1 MAQETPKKT
10 EQNVNNPVN
19 TPDDADHTEHDHSD
33 HDHAHAHEHSD
44 HNHAEHTH
52 AHAEH
57 DHAGHDHSGH
67 GHSHDFSFESGS
79 VNIDSFLDYF
89 AHLAIE
95 FSVIFFSMSVLL
107 SLLLAYIPQKKI
119 QAFFGASH
127 GRGYG
132 AAFLFAALTP
142 LCTFSTIPM
151 LQGLLRAQVP
161 FGPAMTFLFCSP
173 LLSPII
179 LALMLTTFGL
189 PFALFYTIMVGIFS
203 ISAGALLHYKQG
215 QRFILQHKEHSTS
228 AASCCSHEHVHMGI
242 TELNTTKPALK
253 HNIFKAFQDGFKNF
267 KQAAPYLLM
276 GMILGALVY
285 SFAPQSFLI
294 EYSEDNSFI
303 SMLMAALLALPLH
316 VHIESI
322 IPACKVLLEKGV
334 GLGVVMAFFVACG
347 GVSVTGLIILKSLFK
362 TQFLIL
368 LSLCVLGFALA
379 LGYIFPVFFA

>member
-1 MAQETPKKT
+1 MAQETPKNT
-10 EQNVNNPVN
+10 EQNVNNHVN
-19 TPDDADHTEHDHSD
+19 TSNHTEHN
-33 HDHAHAHEHSD
+33 HDHAD
-44 HNHAEHTH
+44 
-52 AHAEH
+52 HAEH
-57 DHAGHDHSGH
+57 DHADHAEHDHADHSGH
-67 GHSHDFSFESGS
+67 DHADHSGHDHAGHEHSHDFSFESGS
-79 VNIDSFLDYF
+79 VDIESFLDYF

-151 LQGLLRAQVP
+151 LQGLLRAHVP

-189 PFALFYTIMVGIFS
+189 PFALFYTAMVGIFS
-203 ISAGALLHYKQG
+203 VSAGALLQYKQG
-215 QRFILQHKEHSTS
+215 EHFILQHEEHSSS
-228 AASCCSHEHVHMGI
+228 AVSCCSHEHVHMSI
-242 TELNTTKPALK
+242 TELNTTKPSLK

-276 GMILGALVY
+276 GIILGAIVY

-294 EYSEDNSFI
+294 KYGEDNSFT

-322 IPACKVLLEKGV
+322 IPASKVLLEQGV

-347 GVSVTGLIILKSLFK
+347 GVSVTGLIILKTLFK
-362 TQFLIL
+362 TKFLVL